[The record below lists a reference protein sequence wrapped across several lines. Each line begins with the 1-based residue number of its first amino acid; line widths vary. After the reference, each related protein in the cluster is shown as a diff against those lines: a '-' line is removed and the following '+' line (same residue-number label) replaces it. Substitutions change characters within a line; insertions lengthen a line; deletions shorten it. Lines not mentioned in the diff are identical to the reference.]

1 MAFFQ
6 CHESSPFKAFTKEW
20 GSSTSTKNKMKD
32 SHLLQPLLDF
42 LTFVEEFF
50 HPPSLVFIWKHLF

>member
-6 CHESSPFKAFTKEW
+6 CCESSPFKAFTEEW
-20 GSSTSTKNKMKD
+20 GSSTSIEKHMKD

-42 LTFVEEFF
+42 LAFVEEFF
-50 HPPSLVFIWKHLF
+50 HPPPLVFIWNHLF